1 MAASSPL
8 AMARD
13 ESLVVISSSPE
24 FPLICDLVSKPSRSS
39 RQPALRGGSNAA
51 PKPSHAPKTIPSA
64 GSIWQMTQQEEE
76 EEEDQSHWNEP
87 IDGAM
92 KRRVS
97 KFSRPIELSP
107 DLAPE
112 DTLRKPATKNW
123 RVSQAPDESKRVSI
137 ISLDEEVDEPQPPQ
151 ADALGPK
158 KRGRKPKSETGMAQ
172 TTLPK
177 GKVTKPVAKE
187 KTAKKRLET
196 VSKHFT
202 KECQVPKN
210 GSKTKTKLADQEE
223 EPLRLEPAMQRRSDW
238 TPPRETAPIHVIS
251 DTSALQDTS
260 TLTDSPAWSV
270 TSPKE
275 DVFKSL
281 RDTFGRNSDGE
292 SGNASSTD
300 VLGKRKH
307 IQMFVNAPS
316 PAAPAGPP
324 DQVLEDSA
332 PKKAPKKKPR
342 TITELATAAY
352 RRQEVEASKTQG
364 SLLGFVEVV
373 DDENGEVNLPS
384 GAKSKTK
391 KKSTKPSASKKKA
404 DTRNH
409 ILLSPASAMRQVSR
423 QDFVFGTSSQL
434 AKEDD
439 PDLLRALHEA
449 MKVSNQADSDPLPIS
464 SPESSGL
471 VVRKKVQSRLW
482 GAGARDDDGA
492 LLDLEILDLTDSPP
506 INNINSNNDDNN
518 VCLPQKPL
526 GIPQTSS
533 AHKLGPAPNQTAVQ
547 SRTTALTIQEEDLSS
562 DVLDLTDSPAI
573 AATKSLFFATQKC
586 VAPVSNQNEDE
597 QPDWDDLDFMPPP
610 SNQEQHQLL
619 LSQAKSPSVRQP
631 AELPR
636 PSYEQYT
643 DAQLARDVS
652 KYGFKPVKKRTAMIA
667 LLNQCWAS
675 KNQPG
680 LFTQLNMSTSAA
692 MQATSKLAS
701 PRPRSGQDSSA
712 PATTA
717 SHQPDMADYGSLK
730 ILDLKKLL
738 QERSLKISG
747 NKPELV
753 ARLQEDDKHQAAAPA
768 KSPRGRPRKGAA
780 PSPTKSPKSRPR
792 SPAKRV
798 TSPKRAASPRRSTSP
813 KRGLDISTP
822 RRRNSPIE
830 IEDSDMESDS
840 DDPFASSPSSSRGSR
855 ELSIAEEADMSLVA
869 SPTTQQVSMFAYIT
883 KAVTSAPRAKDPADP
898 SWHEKMLMYDP
909 IIVEDLTE
917 WLNSG
922 ELSRVGYD
930 AEVAP
935 NDVKRWCESKSV
947 CALWR
952 VSNRGKE
959 RKRF

>member
-1 MAASSPL
+1 MATSSPL

-13 ESLVVISSSPE
+13 ESLVIISSSPE

-39 RQPALRGGSNAA
+39 RQPALRGGSNA
-51 PKPSHAPKTIPSA
+51 PPDPSHAPKTIPSA
-64 GSIWQMTQQEEE
+64 ASIWQTTQQE

-87 IDGAM
+87 IDGVM
-92 KRRVS
+92 ERRVS

-107 DLAPE
+107 DPAPE
-112 DTLRKPATKNW
+112 DKLTKPVTRNW
-123 RVSQAPDESKRVSI
+123 RVSQAPNEPKRVSI
-137 ISLDEEVDEPQPPQ
+137 ISLEDEAEELPPPQ

-158 KRGRKPKSETGMAQ
+158 KRGRKPNSETAIAQ

-177 GKVTKPVAKE
+177 GKVTKPAAKE
-187 KTAKKRLET
+187 KATKKRLET

-202 KECQVPKN
+202 KEGPGPKHD
-210 GSKTKTKLADQEE
+210 SEATTKLVDQEE
-223 EPLRLEPAMQRRSDW
+223 PLYLEPAMQRRLDW

-251 DTSALQDTS
+251 DTSTLQDTS

-270 TSPKE
+270 ASPRQ

-281 RDTFGRNSDGE
+281 RDTFGRNTDEE
-292 SGNASSTD
+292 SGNVSGTD

-316 PAAPAGPP
+316 PAAPSEPP

-332 PKKAPKKKPR
+332 PKKGPKKKPR

-352 RRQEVEASKTQG
+352 RRQEEGVPKNQG

-373 DDENGEVNLPS
+373 DEKVGEVNLAP
-384 GAKSKTK
+384 GAKGKTN
-391 KKSTKPSASKKKA
+391 KKSIKPSASKKKA
-404 DTRNH
+404 DPRKQ

-423 QDFVFGTSSQL
+423 QDFLFGTSSQL

-449 MKVSNQADSDPLPIS
+449 MKVSNQADSDPFTTS

-471 VVRKKVQSRLW
+471 VICKKLQSRLW

-492 LLDLEILDLTDSPP
+492 LLDLEILDLTGSPP
-506 INNINSNNDDNN
+506 RNNNNNSN
-518 VCLPQKPL
+518 VCLSQKPL
-526 GIPQTSS
+526 ASPHTSS
-533 AHKLGPAPNQTAVQ
+533 AHKLAPAPKPTAVQ
-547 SRTTALTIQEEDLSS
+547 SRTTTLTIQEEDLSS

-573 AATKSLFFATQKC
+573 VATKALFFATQKC
-586 VAPVSNQNEDE
+586 VTPVSRQNDDQ
-597 QPDWDDLDFMPPP
+597 QPDWDDLDFMLPP

-619 LSQAKSPSVRQP
+619 LSQAKSLSVQRP
-631 AELPR
+631 AEPPR
-636 PSYEQYT
+636 PNYEQYT
-643 DAQLARDVS
+643 DAQLARDVG

-680 LFTQLNMSTSAA
+680 LSTQLNMSTSTT
-692 MQATSKLAS
+692 MQAASKLGS
-701 PRPRSGQDSSA
+701 PRPRSRQDSPA

-717 SHQPDMADYGSLK
+717 SHQPDVADYCSLR
-730 ILDLKKLL
+730 IADLKKLL

-753 ARLQEDDKHQAAAPA
+753 ARLQEDDKHKAAAPT
-768 KSPRGRPRKGAA
+768 KSPRGRPRKDAA
-780 PSPTKSPKSRPR
+780 LSPTKSPKAKAR
-792 SPAKRV
+792 SPTKRV
-798 TSPKRAASPRRSTSP
+798 TSPKRVASPRRSASP
-813 KRGLDISTP
+813 KRRLDISTSW
-822 RRRNSPIE
+822 RRNSPIE

-840 DDPFASSPSSSRGSR
+840 DPFASSPSCSRGSR
-855 ELSIAEEADMSLVA
+855 ELSITEEADMSLVA
-869 SPTTQQVSMFAYIT
+869 SPTTQQISMFAYIT
-883 KAVTSAPRAKDPADP
+883 KAVTSAPRAKDPSNP

-909 IIVEDLTE
+909 IILEDLTE

-922 ELSRVGYD
+922 ELSRVGYN
-930 AEVAP
+930 AEVDP

-947 CALWR
+947 CSMWR
-952 VSNRGKE
+952 VNNRGKE
-959 RKRF
+959 RKRL